1 MKLTGV
7 TVTPHGRASP
17 ADSCSVELHTDAGI
31 TGITIMAQRHRSAVE
46 KLFKALLQGQEP
58 RAVTG
63 LWEKMNQARG
73 ARPEARAALDLALWD
88 LKAKANHEPLWKTLG
103 GARPRA
109 NIHAASV
116 VALPSDCAISKWTE
130 TMLRAHGFRGARLQ
144 LGGDVKRDAQ
154 RLGLVRDALAAVT
167 HNPALMIRMGANAT
181 HGEILR
187 QVRNLERTFDLTWV
201 ENAAPDR
208 DVSALKRVSD
218 GIYGAVCAGG
228 RLDQLHDF
236 LVCLR
241 RRAADV
247 IQLDLGRL
255 GISGALQMADAA
267 FGYEL
272 PVTLCA
278 APGNVH
284 AHVAG
289 VMPTLMSVEILD
301 PTPGNA
307 AFTTDV
313 RIENGW
319 AVAGDLPG
327 NGIVLARRGRR

>member
-7 TVTPHGRASP
+7 TITPHGRASP
-17 ADSCSVELHTDAGI
+17 ADSCSVELRTNAGI
-31 TGITIMAQRHRSAVE
+31 TGIAIMSQRHRAATG
-46 KLFKALLQGQEP
+46 KLFNALLQGHDP

-73 ARPEARAALDLALWD
+73 ARAEARAALDLALWD
-88 LKAKANHEPLWKTLG
+88 LKAKANQEPLWKTLG
-103 GARPRA
+103 GTRPRA
-109 NIHAASV
+109 NAHAASAL
-116 VALPSDCAISKWTE
+116 ALPSDRVLSQWTE
-130 TMLRAHGFRGARLQ
+130 TVVRTHGFRGARLQ
-144 LGGDVKRDAQ
+144 LAGDGKRDAW
-154 RLGLVRDALAAVT
+154 RLGLVREAMTAVT
-167 HNPALMIRMGANAT
+167 RDPALMIRLGASASST
-181 HGEILR
+181 DVLR
-187 QVRNLERTFDLTWV
+187 RLRRLERTFDITWV

-208 DVSALKRVSD
+208 DVGALKRVSD

-228 RLDQLHDF
+228 RFDQPDDF
-236 LVCLR
+236 LPCLR

-289 VMPTLMSVEILD
+289 VMPSLMSLEIID
-301 PTPGNA
+301 AAPGNDR
-307 AFTTDV
+307 FTTDV
-313 RIENGW
+313 RMENGW

-327 NGIVLARRGRR
+327 NGIVLKQAARR